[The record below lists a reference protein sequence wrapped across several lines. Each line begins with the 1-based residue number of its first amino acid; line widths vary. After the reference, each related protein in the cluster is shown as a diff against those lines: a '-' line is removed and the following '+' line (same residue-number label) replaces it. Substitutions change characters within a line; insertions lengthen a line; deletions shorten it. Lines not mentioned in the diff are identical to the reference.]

1 MDKRRAASAPESSD
15 SVSVR
20 KACNTIAKEVKD
32 RYSASYPEVCAVAQY
47 FVPEAAFDIAVE
59 ASDVGGAISFDN
71 TTSIEAKLHTKLW
84 VMEQFERQRNKIPTD
99 IDEAEFEY
107 HIEAYVEGRGR

>member
-1 MDKRRAASAPESSD
+1 M
-15 SVSVR
+15 SVR

-32 RYSASYPEVCAVAQY
+32 RRYSASYPAEVCAVAQY
-47 FVPEAAFDIAVE
+47 CVPEAAFDIAVE

-71 TTSIEAKLHTKLW
+71 TTSIEAKLYTKLW

-99 IDEAEFEY
+99 D
-107 HIEAYVEGRGR
+107 VRRR

>member
-1 MDKRRAASAPESSD
+1 M
-15 SVSVR
+15 
-20 KACNTIAKEVKD
+20 
-32 RYSASYPEVCAVAQY
+32 CAVAQY

-71 TTSIEAKLHTKLW
+71 TTSIEAKQYTKLW

-107 HIEAYVEGRGR
+107 HIADLSKQAGRSIQGRGR

>member
-1 MDKRRAASAPESSD
+1 M
-15 SVSVR
+15 SVR
-20 KACNTIAKEVKD
+20 KACNTITKEVKD

-71 TTSIEAKLHTKLW
+71 TTSIEAKQYTKLW

-107 HIEAYVEGRGR
+107 HIADLSKQAGRSIQGRGR